1 MSLKNNTLLRILKYV
16 GKYKGY
22 LASVIFFSFAC
33 NMLLIIAPFYTG
45 KAIDNIV
52 SKGNVNFSAI
62 LKIVILLAVIY
73 AISAIFQ
80 WLLSVF
86 TSIISNRTV
95 RDIRQQAFD
104 KINTLSLKYY
114 DTHPH
119 GDIISRLTN
128 DIDSV
133 SEGLLQGITQLFSG
147 VITLVGSFAFMV
159 KLSPII
165 TLVVVIITPLCFLIS
180 SFIAKRSRKMFREQS
195 KTLGELNGY
204 IEEII
209 GNQKIVKAF
218 NYEERSQQN
227 FEEINARLYE
237 CGQMAQFY
245 SSLTN
250 PATRFVNNTAYVLS
264 GIIGALL
271 SIAGGL
277 SIGKISSFLIYST
290 QFSKPINDI
299 TSIATQLQAAIASA
313 ERIFNI
319 LDEASESF
327 DGDKVPELPEVS
339 GHVSF
344 NNVYFSY
351 KQDVPLIE
359 GLNMDIKPGSTV
371 AIVGPTGAGKTTL
384 VNLLMRF
391 YELNSGSISIDGINI
406 QEVTKDSLRRSFGMV
421 LQESWLFAGTIKDN
435 IAYGKPD
442 ASMAEIINAAKAS
455 HAHSFI
461 KRLPQG
467 YDTLIVEEG
476 GNLSQGQRQLLTIA
490 RVMLMDPSMLILDE
504 ATSSIDTL
512 TEARIQKAF
521 LTLMKGRT
529 SFVIAHRLS
538 TIRDADLILV
548 MKNGHIIEQGNH
560 EELLKEEGFYARLY
574 NSQYANS

>member
-16 GKYKGY
+16 RKYKGY
-22 LASVIFFSFAC
+22 LASVIFFSFVC
-33 NMLLIIAPFYTG
+33 NILLIIAPFYTG

-52 SKGNVNFSAI
+52 SKGNVNFGAI
-62 LKIVILLAVIY
+62 LKVVVLLAVIY

-147 VITLVGSFAFMV
+147 VITLVGSFVFMV

-327 DGDKVPELPEVS
+327 ESNKVPELPEVS

-351 KQDVPLIE
+351 KKDAPLIE
-359 GLNMDIKPGSTV
+359 DLNMEIKSGSTV

-406 QEVTKDSLRRSFGMV
+406 HEVTKDSLRRSFGMV
-421 LQESWLFAGTIKDN
+421 LQESWLFAGTIKEN

-442 ASMAEIINAAKAS
+442 ASMEEIINAAKAS

-467 YDTLIVEEG
+467 YATLIAEEG